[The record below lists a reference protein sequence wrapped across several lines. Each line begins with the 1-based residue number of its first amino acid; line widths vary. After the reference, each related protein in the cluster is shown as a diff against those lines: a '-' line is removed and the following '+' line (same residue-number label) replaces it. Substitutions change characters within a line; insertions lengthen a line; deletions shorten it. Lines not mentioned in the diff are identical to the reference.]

1 MTNPTTCLLFLCAC
15 CALTLSAEAQT
26 QPTSA
31 PTTTERAYGTLS
43 FGGQVGSHS
52 FTVVSTPEI
61 YQEPAS
67 ISSAYKTGGGGFVD
81 IGGGWRVWR
90 QLSVG
95 LTYSHFGNRSPAD
108 VTALIPNPLIRNS
121 YRGATTTANDLK
133 RSEDTLHI
141 PFSWPVPLGDK
152 FKFGGK
158 LRIVGFIG
166 PSFIHVSQDI
176 VTNLNLAEGAPPF
189 STVTISSVSTTAEK
203 GWGAGVNVGVDT
215 AYKLT
220 TSFDAGLLLR
230 YTGATATLTGPT
242 GEQPKAKAGGF
253 QIGAGLR
260 YRF

>member
-1 MTNPTTCLLFLCAC
+1 MTNPTTCLFVLCAC
-15 CALTLSAEAQT
+15 CALTLPAAAQT
-26 QPTSA
+26 QPTPA
-31 PTTTERAYGTLS
+31 PTEPGYATLS

-52 FTVVSTPEI
+52 FTVVSTPQI
-61 YQEPAS
+61 YGEPAS

-81 IGGGWRVWR
+81 IGGGYRVWR
-90 QLSVG
+90 KLSVG
-95 LTYSHFGNRSPAD
+95 LTYSHFGDRSPAN
-108 VTALIPNPLIRNS
+108 VTALIPNPIIVNS
-121 YRGATTTANDLK
+121 YRGASTTANDLK
-133 RSEDTLHI
+133 RSEDALHI

-152 FKFGGK
+152 FGDK
-158 LRIVGFIG
+158 LRILGFIG
-166 PSFIHVSQDI
+166 PSFIHVSQDV
-176 VTNLNLAEGAPPF
+176 VTNINLAEGAPPF
-189 STVTISSVSTTAEK
+189 STVTISSVSTSAEK